1 MIEHI
6 ELTLAPYDPAAD
18 NLCVQGSVAVV
29 DYQILD
35 GDGRLAH
42 YIDVCGMNDLLGG
55 VDIARWYGNAAPE
68 PGTYEVIAAY
78 EVRSIITK
86 ELDYNWDVEWTAE
99 FCGLVDIV

>member
-35 GDGRLAH
+35 GDGRLAR
-42 YIDVCGMNDLLGG
+42 YLDVVGMDNLLSGCS
-55 VDIARWYGNAAPE
+55 ISRWYASDDGLPQ
-68 PGTYEVIAAY
+68 TVIA
-78 EVRSIITK
+78 VFDTTSRVTRD
-86 ELDYNWDVEWTAE
+86 LDYGTDIEWSAE
-99 FCGLVDIV
+99 FCGLADIA